1 METLQGSKN
10 KMKPLT
16 IEQLKSLEVG
26 DYIWY
31 ERLGTNTK
39 GYIKKNTTSPD
50 VFCMFIGHP
59 VDYSDYGKTWL
70 AWKNKEQAECK
81 GEIVELP
88 CKVGDTVYVINY
100 QWLKYREYKVRAI
113 EIRTSDIF
121 FTLTDDLGDK
131 FRVKGVWAE
140 QVSINSFKDEWFLTR
155 EEAEKRLE
163 ELKNAERKKV

>member
-70 AWKNKEQAECK
+70 AWKNKEQAEAK
-81 GEIVELP
+81 SEIVELL
-88 CKVGDTVYVINY
+88 CRVGDTVYIPWFGMEKATWQRVPSTV
-100 QWLKYREYKVRAI
+100 LLRKMTVK
-113 EIRTSDIF
+113 IF
-121 FTLTDDLGDK
+121 GY
-131 FRVKGVWAE
+131 V
-140 QVSINSFKDEWFLTR
+140 
-155 EEAEKRLE
+155 
-163 ELKNAERKKV
+163 

>member
-1 METLQGSKN
+1 
-10 KMKPLT
+10 MKPLT
-16 IEQLKSLEVG
+16 IEQLNSLEVG

-81 GEIVELP
+81 GEIVDLP
-88 CKVGDTVYVINY
+88 CLRDIEDFIENDGTRVRMKELNYMERGRIYSIPYVEG
-100 QWLKYREYKVRAI
+100 Q
-113 EIRTSDIF
+113 F
-121 FTLTDDLGDK
+121 
-131 FRVKGVWAE
+131 
-140 QVSINSFKDEWFLTR
+140 
-155 EEAEKRLE
+155 EEAERRL
-163 ELKNAERKKV
+163 AEVTKE